1 MLISRLRFFAG
12 KVNEIG
18 GSSCNN
24 RSFYSQYF
32 AWDHFCGYPLFIVFI
47 GWNIIFRKFLI
58 LWLTEFLF
66 CIKVYP
72 KLKAQT
78 WSFKARRHFCMYDT
92 LSSRHPLYIS
102 WPNNS
107 FVPFEIFM
115 IYLSLLHI
123 SDSLKTT
130 VRMIRES
137 GWQLNIKIIKQ
148 EKRVKI
154 L

>member
-1 MLISRLRFFAG
+1 
-12 KVNEIG
+12 
-18 GSSCNN
+18 
-24 RSFYSQYF
+24 
-32 AWDHFCGYPLFIVFI
+32 
-47 GWNIIFRKFLI
+47 
-58 LWLTEFLF
+58 
-66 CIKVYP
+66 
-72 KLKAQT
+72 
-78 WSFKARRHFCMYDT
+78 MYDT